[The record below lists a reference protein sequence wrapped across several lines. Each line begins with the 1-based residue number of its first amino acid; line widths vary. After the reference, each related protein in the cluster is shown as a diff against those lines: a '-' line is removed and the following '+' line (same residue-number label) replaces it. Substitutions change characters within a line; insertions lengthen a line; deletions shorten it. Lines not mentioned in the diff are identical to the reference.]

1 VARSIH
7 RLTDTAARSDRLKA
21 GRHSDG
27 GGLYLN
33 VSPSGSKSWV
43 FMWVR
48 GGKRR
53 EMGIG
58 TYPAVSLAKARKL
71 AEANR
76 AAVEEGRD
84 PIAERAKETEP
95 TFGECADAFVAGM
108 EASWRNE
115 KHRAQWRMT
124 LTDYCAPIRS
134 RRVSQ
139 VTTQDVLSVLTPI
152 WSEKPETASRLRGR
166 VERVL
171 DYAKAKGWREG
182 ENPALWRG
190 HLKNVLPVRQ
200 KLTRGHHAAMPYA
213 EVPAFVVRLRA
224 SEAMAARALE
234 FTILTAGRSGETR
247 GATWPEIDLEKALWV
262 IPAHRMKAGKEHRVP
277 LPPRAVDL
285 LRDLHELR
293 TSELVFPGQKKGR
306 PLSVM
311 AMDMLLRRMKV
322 DVTVHGFRSAF
333 RDWAGEET
341 GFPRD
346 VAEQALAHAVGD
358 ATERAYR
365 RGDALE
371 KRRKLMDA
379 WAGYL
384 SLKANG
390 KVVRLHA

>member
-1 VARSIH
+1 
-7 RLTDTAARSDRLKA
+7 
-21 GRHSDG
+21 
-27 GGLYLN
+27 
-33 VSPSGSKSWV
+33 
-43 FMWVR
+43 MWTR

-53 EMGIG
+53 EMGMG
-58 TYPAVSLAKARKL
+58 AYPAISLAKARKL

-76 AAVEEGRD
+76 AAVEDGRD
-84 PIAERAKETEP
+84 PIAERAKEAEP
-95 TFGECADAFVAGM
+95 TFGQCADAFIAGM
-108 EASWRNE
+108 EAGWRNE

-124 LTDYCAPIRS
+124 LTVYCAPIRS

-139 VTTQDVLSVLTPI
+139 ITTHDVLAVLTPI

-166 VERVL
+166 IERVL
-171 DYAKAKGWREG
+171 DYAKAKGWRDG

-190 HLKNVLPVRQ
+190 HLKNVLPARQ
-200 KLTRGHHAAMPYA
+200 RLTRGHHAAMPYGD
-213 EVPAFVVRLRA
+213 VPAFVARLRA
-224 SEAMAARALE
+224 LEAMSARALE

-247 GATWPEIDLEKALWV
+247 GATWAEIDFDRALWV
-262 IPAHRMKAGKEHRVP
+262 IPANRMKAGKEHRVP
-277 LPPRAVDL
+277 LTPRAVDL
-285 LRDLHELR
+285 LRDLYELR
-293 TSELVFPGQKKGR
+293 TSELVFPGQKNGR

-371 KRRKLMDA
+371 KRRKLMDS
-379 WAGYL
+379 WAAYL
-384 SLKANG
+384 APGTDSNVLKLRA
-390 KVVRLHA
+390 